1 MELHDLTWIAGELG
15 LPTLTEGPSGLIAN
29 RPALTA
35 LDDELPST
43 LELAAACLVG
53 LSPYH
58 PELADAIGRAR
69 RGESVSVMLAQ
80 DSSGVQGWRMTA
92 TPADAADAG
101 LARLTFAPAGLEQA
115 GLVQRR
121 AGLVDLA
128 AAVSHEV
135 ANAMSAISGWAEL
148 AVKGGETGIDP
159 SEALA
164 LIASCARTAEQAA
177 RRMLGL
183 SRGEVEGETRTDM
196 SELTSEVTDLLGLSA
211 REKRVALNA
220 HVEPGLLVGGS
231 RAQLFTII
239 WNLTKNAIEACE
251 GTGAVHVS
259 ILGDEANV
267 QLEVRDTGAG
277 LPREVQARIFQ
288 PYFTTKSGGTGL
300 GLALVQGAVQALT
313 GSITIDSTAG
323 VGTTFRVVLPRIHRT
338 SDVHGPSDA
347 AGRVQSDEAPAAS
360 HVLDSRVL
368 VVDDDDA
375 LREMVATALSLR
387 GARVTTARSSEQA
400 RAVEGVFDVALIDMN
415 LADGRG
421 DELLAQ
427 LRKRGTVNAAMLVT
441 GTVQKPRLVL
451 GGEPDDWVRKPFE
464 ISQLVDRL
472 RRTLERHR
480 MLSAATAT
488 MRL

>member
-15 LPTLTEGPSGLIAN
+15 LPTLAEGPSGLIAN

-35 LDDELPST
+35 LDDEVPST

-58 PELADAIGRAR
+58 PELVDAIGRAR
-69 RGESVSVMLAQ
+69 RGERVAIVLGQ
-80 DSSGVQGWRMTA
+80 DGTGTQGWRMTA
-92 TPADAADAG
+92 TPADTGRAH
-101 LARLTFAPAGLEQA
+101 LTFAPAGLEQA

-135 ANAMSAISGWAEL
+135 ANAMSAIGGWAEL
-148 AVKGGETGIDP
+148 AVKGNETGIDP
-159 SEALA
+159 REALS

-183 SRGEVEGETRTDM
+183 SRGEIEGENRTDM
-196 SELTSEVTDLLGLSA
+196 SELTSEVSDLLSLSA
-211 REKRVALNA
+211 REKRVALHA

-259 ILGDEANV
+259 ILGDDANV

-277 LPREVQARIFQ
+277 LSREVQARIFQ
-288 PYFTTKSGGTGL
+288 PYYTTKSGGTGL
-300 GLALVQGAVQALT
+300 GLALVQDAVKVLS
-313 GSITIDSTAG
+313 GSISVDSAAG
-323 VGTTFRVVLPRIHRT
+323 AGTTFRVVLPRIHRT
-338 SDVHGPSDA
+338 SEVHGPSDTV
-347 AGRVQSDEAPAAS
+347 RVQSDEAPVAS
-360 HVLDSRVL
+360 HVLDARVL

-387 GARVTTARSSEQA
+387 GARVTAARSTEQA

-415 LADGRG
+415 LTDGRG

-480 MLSAATAT
+480 MLSAATSS
-488 MRL
+488 MRI